1 MTGTGEVARQIGDM
15 FRLFAQRHGLDG
27 DLPAYD
33 CSRFR
38 PPKSPSGQGWLF

>member
-1 MTGTGEVARQIGDM
+1 MTGPGEVARQIREM

-27 DLPAYD
+27 SLPPYD
-33 CSRFR
+33 RGRFR